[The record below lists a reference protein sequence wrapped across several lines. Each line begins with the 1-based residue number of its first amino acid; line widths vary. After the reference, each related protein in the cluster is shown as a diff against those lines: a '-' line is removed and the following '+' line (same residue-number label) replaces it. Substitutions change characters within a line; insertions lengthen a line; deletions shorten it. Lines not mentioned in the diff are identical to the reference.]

1 MGSNTAAGWT
11 SVPLDTSRVVVVGD
25 SSRNVEL
32 MAEVLAEYQITPA
45 TSAGDL
51 NPVLSG
57 GVTADLV
64 IVDTGTVDAGVAALI
79 ESLVDERFP
88 VLLLSEETSP
98 TLRENAEVIEE
109 LSFREKPVRAADL
122 CRTVDRILN

>member
-1 MGSNTAAGWT
+1 M
-11 SVPLDTSRVVVVGD
+11 GD

-32 MAEVLAEYQITPA
+32 MAEVLADYELTEA

-57 GVTADLV
+57 AVAADLV
-64 IVDTGTVDAGVAALI
+64 IVDTETVDDGVAALI
-79 ESLVDERFP
+79 EGLVDERFP

-98 TLRENAEVIEE
+98 TVRENAEAIDD
-109 LSFREKPVRAADL
+109 LSFREKPLRGADL
-122 CRTVDRILN
+122 RMTVDRLVD